1 MNNLAEEDLKKII
14 SNFQFLFPDDTSA
27 EELDILFNT
36 RFDLLKTENNSSAFD
51 LVFYTTAINYKYIQ
65 PNLKNIE
72 ANLMRKAEVIFKWFP
87 ACKIEQVIIKP
98 S

>member
-1 MNNLAEEDLKKII
+1 MIHFAEEDLKKII

-36 RFDLLKTENNSSAFD
+36 KFDLLKTEHNSSAFN
-51 LVFYTTAINYKYIQ
+51 LVFYTTTINYKHIQ

-87 ACKIEQVIIKP
+87 ACKIEQVTIKP